1 MPYISQNY
9 LYTLFVFSLGYAI
22 AQRLGEEGATVL
34 ITSNMEKDNDEA
46 VRKLKKLG
54 VDASC
59 TFCDVSKGDDN
70 KNLVKTVIC
79 NEFWLILTINLKMSY
94 QQFEMSLPQI
104 NCICFHSF
112 LLPTIRKVSCF

>member
-34 ITSNMEKDNDEA
+34 ITSNMEKDNDDA

-79 NEFWLILTINLKMSY
+79 SEFWLILTINSKMSY
-94 QQFEMSLPQI
+94 
-104 NCICFHSF
+104 
-112 LLPTIRKVSCF
+112 

>member
-1 MPYISQNY
+1 M
-9 LYTLFVFSLGYAI
+9 FVFSLGYAI

-59 TFCDVSKGDDN
+59 TFCDVSKADDN

-79 NEFWLILTINLKMSY
+79 SEFWLILTINSKMSY
-94 QQFEMSLPQI
+94 
-104 NCICFHSF
+104 
-112 LLPTIRKVSCF
+112 